1 MCFGS
6 YNAKEKGKKKEERN
20 MKKEKKKKTKFGSPS
35 KVNLIYYSS

>member
-35 KVNLIYYSS
+35 KVILIYYSS

>member
-20 MKKEKKKKTKFGSPS
+20 MKKEKKKKL
-35 KVNLIYYSS
+35 NLALQVK